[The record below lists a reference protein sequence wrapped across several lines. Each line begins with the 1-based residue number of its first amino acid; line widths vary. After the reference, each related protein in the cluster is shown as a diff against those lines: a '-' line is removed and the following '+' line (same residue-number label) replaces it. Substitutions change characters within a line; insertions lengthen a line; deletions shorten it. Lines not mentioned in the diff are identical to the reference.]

1 MTKCSALDASLYWK
15 SLQICHWFIDLSF
28 VSSIKYRIDIDF
40 NSVKY
45 THTSC
50 KMLYGPLLSADV
62 EAICKS
68 IQDSCP
74 YSFERILSPTK
85 YAQISVLGFQRK
97 EKIIAPVRKV
107 MKFLAQ
113 CFSGLYILKIRTSWL
128 DSLSSICR
136 WLHEASL
143 VALKSNLYCISNVKI
158 STKRIFLGVKRL
170 CPD

>member
-1 MTKCSALDASLYWK
+1 MPR
-15 SLQICHWFIDLSF
+15 LS
-28 VSSIKYRIDIDF
+28 VNQYKTVVR
-40 NSVKY
+40 N
-45 THTSC
+45 
-50 KMLYGPLLSADV
+50 
-62 EAICKS
+62 
-68 IQDSCP
+68 
-74 YSFERILSPTK
+74 FERILSPTK

-97 EKIIAPVRKV
+97 ERIIALVRKV

-158 STKRIFLGVKRL
+158 STKRIFLGVKSFVQTKL
-170 CPD
+170 MQTISPFSYEKNSNA